1 MTGRA
6 HSVRKT
12 KEKMEREQ
20 VTENRILAVDD
31 DPLLRD
37 FLSEALSRSG
47 CRVDSVATGEEAL
60 DKITEKDY
68 DIILTDV
75 RLPNMDGV
83 EVLRRAKDFLPD
95 AEVVMIT
102 AYGTVQNAVEA
113 MKLGAFDYLLKP
125 LSVDEIEL
133 VIKRA
138 LDHKRLVLEN
148 RLLRSEVKEKYGF
161 GNIVGRTPQMDEIF
175 ELVRTIAD
183 TKATVLI
190 TGESGTGKELIAK
203 AIHYNSRRREGPFI
217 RINCAALPEGLVE
230 SELFGHEKG
239 SFTGAI
245 RQSRGR
251 FELADGGTLL
261 LDEISEL
268 SLHLQGKLLRVLQE
282 REFERVGSAIPIQVD
297 VRIIATSNRNL
308 KKLMEEEQFRKD
320 LFYRLNVV
328 PIQIP
333 PLRERK
339 EDIPALAQH
348 FLEKYNLENNREI
361 AGISPKVIEL
371 FLEYSWQG
379 NVRELE
385 NYIERAVVTA
395 KGSVLTPRDFPK
407 ELTFGRIRASS
418 GEIEVGSTIHEAERE
433 LILKT
438 LEAQVGNR
446 TKTAE
451 ILGISTRTLRNKLR
465 EYGLKDAGGKQSS
478 E

>member
-1 MTGRA
+1 MG
-6 HSVRKT
+6 S
-12 KEKMEREQ
+12 EQ
-20 VTENRILAVDD
+20 VTEKRILAVDD

-37 FLSEALSRSG
+37 FLSEALNRSG
-47 CRVDSVATGEEAL
+47 CRVDSVSTGEEAL
-60 DKITEKDY
+60 EKIKEKDY
-68 DIILTDV
+68 DIIFTDV

-83 EVLRRAKDFLPD
+83 EVLRKAKDFLPD

-102 AYGTVQNAVEA
+102 AYGSVQNAVEA

-125 LSVDEIEL
+125 LSVDEIDL
-133 VIKRA
+133 VIERA

-148 RLLRSEVKEKYGF
+148 KLLRSEVKEKYGF
-161 GNIVGRTPQMDEIF
+161 ENIVGRTPQMDEIF

-217 RINCAALPEGLVE
+217 RINCAALPDGLVE

-261 LDEISEL
+261 LDEISEI

-308 KKLMEEEQFRKD
+308 KKLMEEEEFRKD

-328 PIQIP
+328 PIHIP

-361 AGISPKVIEL
+361 AGISPKVNEL
-371 FLEYSWQG
+371 FLEYPWQG

-395 KGSVLTPRDFPK
+395 KGSILTPRDFPK
-407 ELTFGRIRASS
+407 ELTFGRMRMSS
-418 GEIEVGSTIHEAERE
+418 GEIEVGATVYEAERK

-465 EYGLKDAGGKQSS
+465 EYGLKDAGGDQK
-478 E
+478 